1 MVQFSLLVLVNLFV
15 GSMVGLERTVLPL
28 LGEEVFG
35 LAAASA
41 TLSFI
46 VAFGFTKALV
56 NLAAGALA
64 DRFGRKRILIF
75 GWAVGIFVPVIVIV
89 ATAWW
94 QIVLANVLLGV
105 NQGLTWSMTVNM
117 KMDLATSRQRG
128 LALGL
133 NEFAGYSGLAVA
145 SALSGLVAAEY
156 FLRPETFYLGI
167 AFALVGLVLSVIVR
181 GTEDHLASQVS
192 QGAGLS
198 EDEELSG
205 REIFARTTLTDP
217 TLASCSVSGLAT
229 NLKDGMAWG
238 LFPLYFAA
246 AGLAVD
252 RIGIV
257 VAVYPAAWGV
267 FQLFTGPLSDRL
279 GRKWMIVSGMLTQ
292 AGALWLILLSGSYGS
307 WLASSMLLGLGT
319 ALVYPTLLAAISDAA
334 HPSWRASSLGVYRAW
349 RDSGYAFG
357 ALIAGVLADLLG
369 AAWSIG
375 LVALL
380 PLAAGLLAAFGMQET
395 LRGRSS
401 DGSPGKRAPRS
412 DDPVLKGPGKPG

>member
-1 MVQFSLLVLVNLFV
+1 MKGEDLHEAQLGLRENLLQFSLLVVINLFV

-28 LGEEVFG
+28 LGSEVFG
-35 LAAASA
+35 LASASA
-41 TLSFI
+41 ALSFI
-46 VAFGFTKALV
+46 VSFGFTKALV

-64 DRFGRKRILIF
+64 DRFGRRRILIF
-75 GWAVGIFVPVIVIV
+75 GWGVGIFVPVTVIA

-117 KMDLATSRQRG
+117 KMDLATPRERG

-133 NEFAGYSGLAVA
+133 NEFAGYAGLALA
-145 SALSGLVAAEY
+145 SGLSGLVAAEY
-156 FLRPETFYLGI
+156 FLRPEPFYLGI
-167 AFALVGLVLSVIVR
+167 AFALAGLGLSVAVR
-181 GTEDHLASQVS
+181 DTGERLRSQVS
-192 QGAGLS
+192 RGVGLS
-198 EDEELSG
+198 EVDEKLSP
-205 REIFARTTLTDP
+205 REIISRTTLTDP
-217 TLASCSVSGLAT
+217 TLSSCSVSGLTT

-246 AGLAVD
+246 AGLAVE
-252 RIGIV
+252 RIGLV

-279 GRKWMIVSGMLTQ
+279 GRKWLIVSGMLVQ
-292 AGALWLILLSGSYGS
+292 AAALWLILLADSYGP
-307 WLASSMLLGLGT
+307 WLAASVLLGLGT
-319 ALVYPTLLAAISDAA
+319 ALVYPTLLAAVSDAA

-357 ALIAGVLADLLG
+357 ALIAGALADLFG
-369 AAWSIG
+369 VAWSIG

-380 PLAAGLLAAFGMQET
+380 PLAAGIIAAVRMGET
-395 LRGRSS
+395 LRSGR
-401 DGSPGKRAPRS
+401 
-412 DDPVLKGPGKPG
+412 

>member
-1 MVQFSLLVLVNLFV
+1 MTKSGRVALGLGENLGQFSLLVLINLFV

-28 LGEEVFG
+28 VGEEVFG
-35 LAAASA
+35 LASASA

-46 VAFGFTKALV
+46 ITFGFTKALV

-64 DRFGRKRILIF
+64 DRFGRRGILIF
-75 GWAVGIFVPVIVIV
+75 GWAVGVFVPVIVIA

-94 QIVLANVLLGV
+94 QIVLANVLLGI
-105 NQGLTWSMTVNM
+105 NQGLAWSMTVNM

-133 NEFAGYSGLAVA
+133 NEFAGYTGLAIA
-145 SALSGLVAAEY
+145 SGLSGLVAAEY
-156 FLRPETFYLGI
+156 FLRPEPFYLGI
-167 AFALVGLVLSVIVR
+167 AFALIGLALSVTVR
-181 GTEDHLASQVS
+181 GTEEHLASQVS

-198 EDEELSG
+198 EDEVLSKQ
-205 REIFARTTLTDP
+205 EIFSRTTLTDP
-217 TLASCSVSGLAT
+217 TLSSASVAGLAT

-246 AGLAVD
+246 AGLAVE
-252 RIGIV
+252 RIGLV

-279 GRKWMIVSGMLTQ
+279 GRKWMIVCGMLTQ
-292 AGALWLILLSGSYGS
+292 AGALWLILLADSYS
-307 WLASSMLLGLGT
+307 PWLAASTLLGLGT

-334 HPSWRASSLGVYRAW
+334 LPSWRASSLGVYRAW

-357 ALIAGVLADLLG
+357 ALAAGTLADALG

-375 LVALL
+375 LVALV
-380 PLAAGLLAAFGMQET
+380 PLAAGLMATVRMRET
-395 LRGRSS
+395 L
-401 DGSPGKRAPRS
+401 DE
-412 DDPVLKGPGKPG
+412 KGH

>member
-1 MVQFSLLVLVNLFV
+1 VRIGLGENIVQFSLLVLINLFV
-15 GSMVGLERTVLPL
+15 GSMVGLERTILPL
-28 LGEEVFG
+28 IGSEVFG
-35 LAAASA
+35 LASASA

-46 VAFGFTKALV
+46 VSFGFTKAFV

-64 DRFGRKRILIF
+64 DRFGRRRILIS
-75 GWAVGIFVPVIVIV
+75 GWVIGVFVPIIVIY

-94 QIVLANVLLGV
+94 QIVLTNVLLGI

-133 NEFAGYSGLAVA
+133 NEFAGYTGLAMA

-156 FLRPETFYLGI
+156 FLRPEPFYLGI
-167 AFALVGLVLSVIVR
+167 AFALVGLSLSVAAKDT
-181 GTEDHLASQVS
+181 GEHLAS

-198 EDEELSG
+198 GESLSS
-205 REIFARTTLTDP
+205 REVFARTTLTDQ
-217 TLASCSVSGLAT
+217 TLSSCSVSGLAT

-279 GRKWMIVSGMLTQ
+279 GRKRMIVSGMFTQ
-292 AGALWLILLSGSYGS
+292 AAALWLILLANSYGP
-307 WLASSMLLGLGT
+307 WLAASALLGLGT
-319 ALVYPTLLAAISDAA
+319 AMVYPTLLAAISDTA

-357 ALIAGVLADLLG
+357 ALVAGILADFLG
-369 AAWSIG
+369 ASWSIG
-375 LVALL
+375 LVASL
-380 PLAAGLLAAFGMQET
+380 PLAAGLLAALRMRET
-395 LRGRSS
+395 LGM
-401 DGSPGKRAPRS
+401 
-412 DDPVLKGPGKPG
+412 KG